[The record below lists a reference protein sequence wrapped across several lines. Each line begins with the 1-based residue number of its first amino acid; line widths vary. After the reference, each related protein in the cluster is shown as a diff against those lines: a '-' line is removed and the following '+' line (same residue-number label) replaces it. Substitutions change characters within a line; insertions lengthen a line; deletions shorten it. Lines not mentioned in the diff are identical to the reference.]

1 MPLPVTKRQFD
12 RLGDRLI
19 ADERPSEADLA
30 DLETALA
37 AYQEVLEQ
45 VKVHLRDL
53 GFAATPRVKTTT
65 TMTDKL
71 RRTPGMD
78 LSRMQDIAG
87 ARITVRNL
95 AAQDQAKDKISEF
108 YTARGCRWREI
119 DRRIDPRFGYRA
131 VHLVVH
137 VDELP
142 VEIQIR
148 SELQDSWA
156 QIVERLG
163 DRWGRGI
170 RYGQDPENPEGIV
183 RSGENVLTR
192 RKLLEILMTLSD
204 TILSV
209 EQSRRALDSIR
220 QVLVELD
227 SDWQELQS
235 LATLELLTS
244 KVSPA
249 LDAERSASAAAL
261 TARSQELDAE
271 ARELLAIPAGNL
283 TNAQMRRII
292 EINLGFVR
300 RDSDALTERVA
311 AQERQL
317 RAILQ
322 VVAGATDEGA

>member
-108 YTARGCRWREI
+108 YAARGCRCREI

-183 RSGENVLTR
+183 RSGENVFTR
-192 RKLLEILMTLSD
+192 RKLLEILMILSD

-209 EQSRRALDSIR
+209 EQARRALDSIK

-227 SDWQELQS
+227 SELQELQS
-235 LATLELLTS
+235 GATPELLTS
-244 KVSPA
+244 NVSLD
-249 LDAERSASAAAL
+249 LDAELSVSVAAL

-283 TNAQMRRII
+283 TKAQMRRII

-300 RDSDALTERVA
+300 RDSGALTEQVA
-311 AQERQL
+311 ATERRL

-322 VVAGATDEGA
+322 LVAGATDEGA